1 MSAQS
6 TKKGSRTDWERIKA
20 MKDEEID
27 LTDSPELDATFFQE
41 AVPWPTHK
49 KQITMRLDPEV
60 LDFFKA
66 QGRGYQT
73 TINKVLRRYVDAHKH
88 HRKSAA

>member
-1 MSAQS
+1 M
-6 TKKGSRTDWERIKA
+6 KRESRTDWKRIEA

-27 LTDSPELDATFFQE
+27 LTDSPELDAVFFQE

-49 KQITMRLDPEV
+49 KQITMRLDPEI

-73 TINKVLRRYVDAHKH
+73 AINKVLRRYVETQKH
-88 HRKSAA
+88 HQH

>member
-1 MSAQS
+1 M
-6 TKKGSRTDWERIKA
+6 KKESRTDWERIKG

-27 LTDSPELDATFFQE
+27 LTDSPELDDAFFRE
-41 AVPWPTHK
+41 AVPWPVQK
-49 KQITMRLDPEV
+49 KQVTLRLDPEV

-73 TINKVLRRYVDAHKH
+73 AINKVLRRYVEAQKH
-88 HRKSAA
+88 HR

>member
-1 MSAQS
+1 MSAQAM
-6 TKKGSRTDWERIKA
+6 KKESRTDLDRITA

-27 LTDSPELDATFFQE
+27 LTDSPELGAAFFQE

-49 KQITMRLDPEV
+49 KQITMRLDSEV
-60 LDFFKA
+60 LDFFKS

-73 TINKVLRRYVDAHKH
+73 AMNKVLRRYVEAQKC
-88 HRKSAA
+88 HR

>member
-1 MSAQS
+1 MG
-6 TKKGSRTDWERIKA
+6 KESRTDWKRIEA
-20 MKDEEID
+20 MREEDID
-27 LTDSPELDATFFQE
+27 LTDSPELDAAFFQE

-49 KQITMRLDPEV
+49 KQITLRLDPEV

-73 TINKVLRRYVDAHKH
+73 AMNMVLRRYVEAQKH
-88 HRKSAA
+88 HR